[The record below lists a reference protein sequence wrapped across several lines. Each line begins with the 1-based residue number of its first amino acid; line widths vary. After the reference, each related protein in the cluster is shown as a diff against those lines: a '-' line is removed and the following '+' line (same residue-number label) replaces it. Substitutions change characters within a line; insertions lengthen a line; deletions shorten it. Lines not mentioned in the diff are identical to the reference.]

1 MDRGNM
7 VSNIFRP
14 IYVKRAAFIL
24 GGLALGIATSE
35 IVHRIYIDDPYFE
48 WNGLLQLFWFVIML
62 IAFLLV
68 GYGIILKN

>member
-1 MDRGNM
+1 M
-7 VSNIFRP
+7 VSNIFRQ

-24 GGLALGIATSE
+24 GGLVLGIATSE
-35 IVHRIYIDDPYFE
+35 IVHRIYIDDPYYE

-68 GYGIILKN
+68 GYGIILKK

>member
-1 MDRGNM
+1 M
-7 VSNIFRP
+7 VSNIFRQ
-14 IYVKRAAFIL
+14 IFVKRAVFIL
-24 GGLALGIATSE
+24 GGLILGIATSE

-68 GYGIILKN
+68 GYGIILKK